1 MEALLKEWEDEKA
14 KINEEREAALKKER
28 QKAKVVRTFIS
39 SLSVATTK
47 GLAS

>member
-28 QKAKVVRTFIS
+28 QKAKMVRYIH
-39 SLSVATTK
+39 
-47 GLAS
+47 